1 MPPLSPSTPPGQ
13 RAWLS
18 AALKNTEYSR
28 NFMHYEKAEPGRVVP
43 LPSIIELNRRMKKGD
58 AIAEG
63 EIPRRQFYMNA
74 WKFEETLPP
83 VILMSFLALRRDV
96 ADIFR
101 RFDLGRGRLHPVD
114 LLEFDRVT
122 LVSRDYEILT
132 PGNAIE
138 TLDLPRST
146 SVMRRVWD
154 DKVTYNFVTPRGKD
168 KPVYVLQPG
177 FSAGPD
183 VWVDPRVIGALFLS
197 DRLQAA
203 LKDARFDKAFSL
215 AACAPG

>member
-1 MPPLSPSTPPGQ
+1 MPQLPPSTPPGQ
-13 RAWLS
+13 GAWLS

-43 LPSIIELNRRMKKGD
+43 LPSIVELNRRMKKGD
-58 AIAEG
+58 AITEG
-63 EIPRRQFYMNA
+63 EIPRQQFYMNA

-122 LVSRDYEILT
+122 LVSLDYEILT

-146 SVMRRVWD
+146 GIMRRGWGE
-154 DKVTYNFVTPRGKD
+154 KGAHNLFPPRALRAAGGGSGTKGC
-168 KPVYVLQPG
+168 PTTSPG
-177 FSAGPD
+177 QEERTSRSMSCNPASRRSPMSGST
-183 VWVDPRVIGALFLS
+183 RG
-197 DRLQAA
+197 
-203 LKDARFDKAFSL
+203 
-215 AACAPG
+215 